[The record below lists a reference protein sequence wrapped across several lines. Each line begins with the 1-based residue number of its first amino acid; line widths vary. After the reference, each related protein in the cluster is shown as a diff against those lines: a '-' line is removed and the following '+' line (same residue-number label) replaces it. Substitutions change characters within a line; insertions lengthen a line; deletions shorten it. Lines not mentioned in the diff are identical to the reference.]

1 MVADIINLFLI
12 NVIVLF
18 VKNIMIKFI
27 QSIFIVKVFILAHNT
42 YIHTYIRMYVYI
54 YIIHNKNK
62 NQFTLGLSTGRADRV
77 WGQTVT

>member
-27 QSIFIVKVFILAHNT
+27 QSIFIVKVFISAHNIDIHT
-42 YIHTYIRMYVYI
+42 YIHTYIYK
-54 YIIHNKNK
+54 IHNKNK
-62 NQFTLGLSTGRADRV
+62 NQFRLGLSIGRADQV
-77 WGQTVT
+77 WG